1 MKNSWEM
8 IYRPRFYEVEPD
20 VETLEKETKYETFK
34 VIALFDPTKSK
45 PTISPLV
52 LREGTRAVGSPSA
65 RAWLPTTLQ
74 PTSPESFQY
83 VHPSAAYLPGTDKP
97 NGCFEFIEFMKLLD
111 TTRKEPLTFEVK
123 GNWTKSVATGLPPS
137 VLDMKKSPDSVH
149 FLSLSH
155 HLKVL
160 DLKLALPLGGWFN
173 GICPDLGLLQEF
185 LSRARSLNTLR
196 LSFPYDEETEYCGP
210 AFNVTSVLPPIT
222 TLVLPN
228 LSSLRL
234 DLLKFSYRNLVGLL
248 FHSLPG
254 LVCLHLHKVQLSDG
268 KWQDII
274 EGLRSLKMMRT
285 CNFHRGLLYEYD
297 EYYGYCERYGI
308 YSGEQLDFL
317 NENAL
322 YVLRKLARHPNHL
335 NERHPDGAS
344 AKYLARLN
352 ETLKETRASQT

>member
-1 MKNSWEM
+1 
-8 IYRPRFYEVEPD
+8 
-20 VETLEKETKYETFK
+20 
-34 VIALFDPTKSK
+34 
-45 PTISPLV
+45 
-52 LREGTRAVGSPSA
+52 
-65 RAWLPTTLQ
+65 
-74 PTSPESFQY
+74 
-83 VHPSAAYLPGTDKP
+83 
-97 NGCFEFIEFMKLLD
+97 MKLLD
-111 TTRKEPLTFEVK
+111 TTRKEPLTFEAK
-123 GNWTKSVATGLPPS
+123 GNWTKSVTTGLPLS

-196 LSFPYDEETEYCGP
+196 LSFPYDEETEYYGP
-210 AFNVTSVLPPIT
+210 AFSVTSVFPPIT

-234 DLLKFSYRNLVGLL
+234 DLLIFSYRNLVGLL

-254 LVCLHLHKVQLSDG
+254 LVCLDLHKVQLSDG

-274 EGLRSLKMMRT
+274 EGLRCLKIMRS
-285 CNFHRGLLYEYD
+285 CNFHRALLYADD
-297 EYYGYCERYGI
+297 EYYRYCEPYGI
-308 YSGEQLDFL
+308 YSPEQADFL
-317 NENAL
+317 IDNKL
-322 YVLRKLARHPNHL
+322 YVLRKLARQPNL
-335 NERHPDGAS
+335 NEWQPDSAS

-352 ETLKETRASQT
+352 ETLKEIRASQT